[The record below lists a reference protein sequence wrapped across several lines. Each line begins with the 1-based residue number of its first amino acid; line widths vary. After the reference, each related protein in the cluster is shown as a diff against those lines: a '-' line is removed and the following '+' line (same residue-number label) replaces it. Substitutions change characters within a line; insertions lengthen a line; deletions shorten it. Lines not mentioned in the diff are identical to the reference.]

1 MLDIAASYHCMQFQ
15 RKLMNQTWENRKKP
29 SFEPDF
35 GPFGP
40 NLGHQLFFSK
50 NWLCQSLDIMV
61 SYHHV
66 QYQKKLM
73 IQSWENIVTDGQT
86 DGQTD
91 RRTRMIS
98 QDAVRLTSSVQNKEQ
113 YLTFL
118 VPIKKIQKMIKM
130 EKKLQKIMTYKLKFI
145 NSICLEWI
153 YTLMLPESER
163 TTCSKEARHLKI
175 K

>member
-1 MLDIAASYHCMQFQ
+1 MQSQGKLINQTWENGKNLVSGPNLGPQIFFHGFYLYYILDIAASYHCMQFQ

-40 NLGHQLFFSK
+40 NLGHQIFFSK

-91 RRTRMIS
+91 RLADENDFTGRCSTN
-98 QDAVRLTSSVQNKEQ
+98 V
-113 YLTFL
+113 
-118 VPIKKIQKMIKM
+118 
-130 EKKLQKIMTYKLKFI
+130 
-145 NSICLEWI
+145 
-153 YTLMLPESER
+153 ER
-163 TTCSKEARHLKI
+163 AK
-175 K
+175 